1 LSLTVSEYT
10 AVVEYGYE
18 SALRSDV
25 SAWVVLQNADSTA
38 NGKGDPG
45 AMAMLLGAYAL
56 GDPYPEAK
64 PIAVSAET
72 LKAAQGVYRI
82 DADNTRVL
90 RVVDGKLTS
99 QRTGGAVSALIPTAT
114 DTSVFEGSLNWFK
127 LERDP
132 SGKITGMRMYPDGE
146 GEGVVCALTDEP
158 LPGTRAS
165 ITLPR
170 EQLQRVVGTYRSSG
184 VNMKVFMDGDQLK
197 TQLDGQPA
205 FDLFAETPNRFFLTV
220 VDAPLSFAPDTGAV
234 TRVTLN
240 QGPAVIE
247 FQRVD

>member
-1 LSLTVSEYT
+1 MRGFLALPLLAHELLQHGGGIFGFSSHLLYVPDAQLSV
-10 AVVEYGYE
+10 
-18 SALRSDV
+18 
-25 SAWVVLQNADSTA
+25 VVLQNADSTA

-45 AMAMLLGAYAL
+45 GLAMLLGAYAL
-56 GDPYPEAK
+56 GDPYPEAQ
-64 PIAVSAET
+64 PIEVSAET
-72 LKAAQGVYRI
+72 LKAVQGVYRI

-114 DTSVFEGSLNWFK
+114 DTYVFEGSLNWFK

-158 LPGTRAS
+158 LPGVRAS

-170 EQLQRVVGTYRSSG
+170 EQLQRVE
-184 VNMKVFMDGDQLK
+184 
-197 TQLDGQPA
+197 PA
-205 FDLFAETPNRFFLTV
+205 PIA
-220 VDAPLSFAPDTGAV
+220 AAA
-234 TRVTLN
+234 
-240 QGPAVIE
+240 
-247 FQRVD
+247 